1 MNKILLAIT
10 ETLLVLLKKRG
21 VDVSVLRPLTKKEKQ
36 IELLSNRLYDLQA
49 NISIK
54 RAELVETQK
63 NLIVKMEP
71 IVFNVLSETDD
82 SWQKTTMTK
91 IWMDD
96 LTEINNKIDEHEELL
111 NLFENTYYNLENTK
125 NGISRFM

>member
-21 VDVSVLRPLTKKEKQ
+21 VDVSVLIPLTKKEKQ

-125 NGISRFM
+125 NGI

>member
-1 MNKILLAIT
+1 
-10 ETLLVLLKKRG
+10 
-21 VDVSVLRPLTKKEKQ
+21 
-36 IELLSNRLYDLQA
+36 
-49 NISIK
+49 
-54 RAELVETQK
+54 
-63 NLIVKMEP
+63 MEP

-125 NGISRFM
+125 NGI

>member
-1 MNKILLAIT
+1 
-10 ETLLVLLKKRG
+10 
-21 VDVSVLRPLTKKEKQ
+21 
-36 IELLSNRLYDLQA
+36 LYDLQA

-125 NGISRFM
+125 NGI

>member
-125 NGISRFM
+125 NGI